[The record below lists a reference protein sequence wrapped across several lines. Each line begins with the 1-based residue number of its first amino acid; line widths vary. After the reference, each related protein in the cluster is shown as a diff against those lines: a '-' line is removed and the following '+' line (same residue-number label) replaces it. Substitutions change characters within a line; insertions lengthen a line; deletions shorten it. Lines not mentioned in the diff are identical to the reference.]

1 MFDPRCAHFD
11 ASARVASGQR
21 ADISRMHWTY
31 YLLIAAAVIVLLN
44 IVLVVCLAFLTRDA
58 NPSRR

>member
-1 MFDPRCAHFD
+1 
-11 ASARVASGQR
+11 
-21 ADISRMHWTY
+21 MHWTY